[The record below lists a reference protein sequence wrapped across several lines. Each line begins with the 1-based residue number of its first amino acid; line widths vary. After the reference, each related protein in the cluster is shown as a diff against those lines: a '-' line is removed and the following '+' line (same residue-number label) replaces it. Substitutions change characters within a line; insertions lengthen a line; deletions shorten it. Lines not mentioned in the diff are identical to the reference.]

1 MGKGQ
6 VLSPEPLMTLG
17 VRPLFIFSTLNYTIL
32 SSPWCRRARFG
43 VPKMIQ
49 NLASNFFPLKLLF
62 DNCPGQRAAAKNRKK
77 HKDKGADWQRPG
89 LKSRTFDNF
98 GVHPLFIFSSLN
110 YTVLSSPWYR
120 RVPFWGVP
128 KMVQNLASKAFTL
141 KLLFDGRPGQ
151 ANLQRQRTTR
161 NTRIRG

>member
-1 MGKGQ
+1 M
-6 VLSPEPLMTLG
+6 
-17 VRPLFIFSTLNYTIL
+17 
-32 SSPWCRRARFG
+32 G

-49 NLASNFFPLKLLF
+49 NLAPKAFTLKLLF
-62 DNCPGQRAAAKNRKK
+62 LANVQRQRTTTNTRITGQR
-77 HKDKGADWQRPG
+77 QRPG

-98 GVHPLFIFSSLN
+98 GVRPLFIFSSFN
-110 YTVLSSPWYR
+110 YTVLSSPWCR

-151 ANLQRQRTTR
+151 PTAAKNHKKHKDKGVDGQRPGLKSRTFDNFGVRPLFIFSALNYTILSSPWCR
-161 NTRIRG
+161 RALF